1 MTFTQLEVFALLAE
15 LRGFTLA
22 ATRLGISQSAV
33 SHALKALEQ
42 EMGVELIHRHQ
53 AGVEL
58 TDIGAQLLLRAQEIL
73 GLSETMRQEAADA
86 RGMKRGTLRIGSFGP
101 SASMRLLPDILEH
114 YRRTYPAIEVRIDE
128 GTDQEVISWIQE
140 RRVDVGFVVLP
151 EDKLDTFALCD
162 DRMVALLPANHP
174 LADAPN
180 VSLKALCDGPFI
192 MTEAGSWPL
201 LQRLFSAQKLTP
213 NVIHRS
219 AQLISTLAMVEKGY
233 GVSILAEQA
242 LPERNSLHT
251 SSYIKKLLSPP
262 VIRSVGLAVLDER
275 QASPATKAFI
285 RIAVVAIAQH
295 DSGNDLQTI

>member
-1 MTFTQLEVFALLAE
+1 MTFTQLEIFARVAE

-58 TDIGAQLLLRAQEIL
+58 TDIGAQLLSRAHEML
-73 GLSETMRQEAADA
+73 GLCETMYQEAADA

-101 SASMRLLPDILEH
+101 SASMKLLPGILKH
-114 YRRTYPAIEVRIDE
+114 FRQTYPGIEVRIDE

-151 EDKLDTFALCD
+151 EDKFDTTVLCED
-162 DRMVALLPANHP
+162 QMVALLPANHP
-174 LADAPN
+174 LAGAQH
-180 VSLKALCDGPFI
+180 VSLGELCDSPFI
-192 MTEAGSWPL
+192 MTEAGSGPL
-201 LQRLFSAQKLTP
+201 LQRLFSAQKQMP
-213 NVIHRS
+213 NVLHRS
-219 AQLISTLAMVEKGY
+219 AQLISTLAMVEMGY

-242 LPERNSLHT
+242 LPERGLLHAD
-251 SSYIKKLLSPP
+251 SYVKKPLDPP
-262 VIRSVGLAVLDER
+262 VTRSVGLAVLDER

-285 RIAVVAIAQH
+285 RIAAGLHQKRPAP
-295 DSGNDLQTI
+295 

>member
-1 MTFTQLEVFALLAE
+1 MTFTQLEIFALLAE

-101 SASMRLLPDILEH
+101 SASMKLLPEILAH
-114 YRRTYPAIEVRIDE
+114 YRRAYPGVEVRIDE
-128 GTDQEVISWIQE
+128 GTDQEVISWIHE

-151 EDKLDTFALCD
+151 EDKLDTVELCED
-162 DRMVALLPANHP
+162 QMVAVLPANHP
-174 LADAPN
+174 LADAPH

-192 MTEAGSWPL
+192 MTEAGSGPL
-201 LQRLFSAQKLTP
+201 LQRMFSAQKLTP

-242 LPERNSLHT
+242 LPERNSLHA
-251 SSYIKKLLSPP
+251 SSYIKKLLSPS
-262 VIRSVGLAVLDER
+262 VTRSVGLAVLDER

-285 RIAVVAIAQH
+285 RIAV
-295 DSGNDLQTI
+295 GLQRPQ

>member
-1 MTFTQLEVFALLAE
+1 MTFTQLEFFARVAE

-33 SHALKALEQ
+33 SHALKTLEQ

-101 SASMRLLPDILEH
+101 SASMKLLPDILEH
-114 YRRTYPAIEVRIDE
+114 YRRTYPEIEVRIDE

-151 EDKLDTFALCD
+151 EDKLDTFVLCED
-162 DRMVALLPANHP
+162 QMVALLPANHP
-174 LADAPN
+174 LAGAQH
-180 VSLKALCDGPFI
+180 VSLGELCDSPFI
-192 MTEAGSWPL
+192 MTEAGSGPL
-201 LQRLFSAQKLTP
+201 LQRLFSAQKLAP
-213 NVIHRS
+213 NVLHRS
-219 AQLISTLAMVEKGY
+219 AQLISTLAMVEMGF

-242 LPERNSLHT
+242 LPARGSLHAK
-251 SSYIKKLLSPP
+251 SYIKKMLSPP
-262 VIRSVGLAVLDER
+262 VTRRVGLAVLDER
-275 QASPATKAFI
+275 QASPATRAFI
-285 RIAVVAIAQH
+285 RIAV
-295 DSGNDLQTI
+295 GLQRRT